1 MWARLVVMPDELGH
15 HVSEVATTKD
25 QEVIERFSTYGSHP
39 SFGEGV
45 RPRSAERSLDN
56 LDALSPQ
63 DLVEARRELGVAVTE
78 QEPGSEFAIL
88 DVPGQMPRLLHHP
101 VAGGMCRAA
110 GEMHTATANLDE
122 EQDVQRL
129 EPNGL
134 DGEEVG
140 SQDLLSVLP
149 QELAPGASTTLGRWW
164 KVVAPEHGTDRFVRA
179 AQAELEQL
187 TLDAAIAP
195 AWVFASQT

>member
-1 MWARLVVMPDELGH
+1 M
-15 HVSEVATTKD
+15 S
-25 QEVIERFSTYGSHP
+25 
-39 SFGEGV
+39 
-45 RPRSAERSLDN
+45 RSLN
-56 LDALSPQ
+56 LDTLSPQ
-63 DLVEARRELGVAVTE
+63 DLVEGGGELGVAVTE
-78 QEPGSEFAIL
+78 QEPGSQFAIL

-195 AWVFASQT
+195 ARVFATQA